1 MKFCYLASRKAIL
14 YPRFSVIKK
23 WDIAAGHAIL
33 KASGGD
39 IIKLNEKK
47 YKYNYPSEL
56 ASEFIAYGLKTW
68 KNIINF
74 KKPLEKN
81 FF

>member
-1 MKFCYLASRKAIL
+1 MLSRFTKSNFVS
-14 YPRFSVIKK
+14 RFSVIKK

-33 KASGGD
+33 KASGGE
-39 IIKLNEKK
+39 IIKLDGKE
-47 YKYNYPSEL
+47 YKYNYPSEF

-68 KNIINF
+68 RNILNF
-74 KKPLEKN
+74 KKPLEQN